1 VSRRDEPTAA
11 RRYSVLMIAS
21 EAVPFAKTGG
31 LADVAGALPLAL
43 ARLGHRVTLV
53 IPRYRRTLVREP
65 AERLMITVGRRPVT
79 VALVEDRLGEGV
91 PVVLVDCPEL
101 FGRGHL
107 YGAGDDD
114 YPDNARRFAVLVR
127 AAFEFAIR
135 TGQRPDVVHS
145 HDWQGGLAPVYL
157 KTLYASHPALG
168 GVASVFTIHNLAYQG
183 LFPPEWL
190 QELNLGRD
198 LFTIDGLEYWG
209 KVSLLKGGIN
219 FADLITTVSP
229 RYSKEI
235 QTPKLGFGFDGIL
248 KRRARDLVGILN
260 GIDTAHWN
268 PLEDPHIPEPYGPGD
283 LSGKAAAKRRLL
295 ATFGLRGDD
304 QAFSR
309 PLVGMVSR
317 LIDQKGFD
325 LIAEVAEELVRL
337 DAGYV
342 LLGTG
347 DPRYQD
353 LWVDLAARFA
363 DRIGVRIGFDEKL
376 AHLIEAGA
384 DIFLM
389 PSRFEPCG
397 LNQMYSLR
405 YGTVPVVRATG
416 GLDDTVRNWNR
427 KARTGNGFKFREA
440 SGAALLD
447 AVARALNMYKQPE
460 DWRLLQAEGMA
471 QDFSWEASARQYER
485 VYERAIH
492 IASSRLKPPDRLVN
506 H

>member
-1 VSRRDEPTAA
+1 
-11 RRYSVLMIAS
+11 MIAS
-21 EAVPFAKTGG
+21 EAVPYAKTGG
-31 LADVAGALPLAL
+31 LADVAGALPPAL
-43 ARLGHRVTLV
+43 AHLGHPVTLV
-53 IPRYRRTLVREP
+53 TPRYGGMLVREP
-65 AERLMITVGRRPVT
+65 SERLMITVGRRPVT
-79 VALVEDRLGEGV
+79 VSLVEDRLGDGV
-91 PVVLVDCPEL
+91 HVVLVDCPEL
-101 FGRGHL
+101 FDRDQL
-107 YGAGDDD
+107 YGAGGID

-127 AAFEFAIR
+127 AALEFAIR

-157 KTLYASHPALG
+157 KRLYASHPALE
-168 GVASVFTIHNLAYQG
+168 GVPSVFTIHNLAYQG

-190 QELNLGRD
+190 QELDLGWD
-198 LFTIDGLEYWG
+198 LFTIDELEYWG
-209 KVSLLKGGIN
+209 KLSLLKGGIN

-235 QTPKLGFGFDGIL
+235 QTPELGFGFDGIL
-248 KRRARDLVGILN
+248 KRRTRDLVGILN
-260 GIDTAHWN
+260 GIDTVRWN
-268 PLEDPHIPEPYGPGD
+268 PSNDPHIPEPYGPED
-283 LSGKAAAKRRLL
+283 LSGKAAAKRQLL
-295 ATFGLRGDD
+295 ATFGLCGDER
-304 QAFSR
+304 ALSR

-317 LIDQKGFD
+317 LIEQKGFD

-347 DPRYQD
+347 DPRYED
-353 LWVDLAARFA
+353 LWVDLAARFP

-416 GLDDTVRNWNR
+416 GLDDTVRNWNG
-427 KARTGNGFKFREA
+427 KARTGNGFKFKEA
-440 SGAALLD
+440 SGSALLK
-447 AVARALNMYKQPE
+447 ALCRAFSVYRRPE
-460 DWRLLQAEGMA
+460 DWRLMQTDGMA
-471 QDFSWEASARQYER
+471 QDFSWETSARQYVK
-485 VYERAIH
+485 VYERATH
-492 IASSRLKPPDRLVN
+492 MVGSR
-506 H
+506 

>member
-1 VSRRDEPTAA
+1 MAA
-11 RRYSVLMIAS
+11 RPYWVLMIAS
-21 EAVPFAKTGG
+21 EAVPYAKTGG

-43 ARLGHRVTLV
+43 AHLGHRVTLV
-53 IPRYRRTLVREP
+53 TPRYRGTLVRESS
-65 AERLMITVGRRPVT
+65 ERLMITVGRRPVT
-79 VALVEDRLGEGV
+79 VSLVEDRLGEGV
-91 PVVLVDCPEL
+91 HIVLVDCPEL
-101 FGRGHL
+101 FGRDHL
-107 YGAGDDD
+107 YGAGEDT

-127 AAFEFAIR
+127 AALEFAIR
-135 TGQRPDVVHS
+135 SGQRPDVVHS

-190 QELNLGRD
+190 QELDLGRD
-198 LFTIDGLEYWG
+198 LFTIDQLEYWG
-209 KVSLLKGGIN
+209 TLSLLKGGIN
-219 FADLITTVSP
+219 FAEIITTVSP
-229 RYSKEI
+229 KYSKEI
-235 QTPKLGFGFDGIL
+235 QTPELGFGFDGIL
-248 KRRARDLVGILN
+248 RRRTRDLVGILN
-260 GIDTAHWN
+260 GIDTARWN
-268 PLEDPHIPEPYGPGD
+268 PSTDPHIPEPYGPED

-295 ATFGLRGDD
+295 ARFALRGDD
-304 QAFSR
+304 AAYSR

-347 DPRYQD
+347 EARYQD
-353 LWVDLAARFA
+353 LWIDLAARFP

-416 GLDDTVRNWNR
+416 GLDDTVRNWNGE
-427 KARTGNGFKFREA
+427 ARTGNGFKFREA
-440 SGAALLD
+440 SGSALLK
-447 AVARALNMYKQPE
+447 ALGRALGVYRRPE
-460 DWRLLQAEGMA
+460 DWRLLQSDGMA
-471 QDFSWEASARQYER
+471 QDFSWEASARQYVK
-485 VYERAIH
+485 VYERAMH
-492 IASSRLKPPDRLVN
+492 TAGSR
-506 H
+506 